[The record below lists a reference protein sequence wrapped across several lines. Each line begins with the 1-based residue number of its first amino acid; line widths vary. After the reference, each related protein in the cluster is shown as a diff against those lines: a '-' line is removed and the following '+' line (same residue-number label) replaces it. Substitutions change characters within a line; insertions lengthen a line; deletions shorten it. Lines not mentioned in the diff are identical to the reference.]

1 MSKSKAFVYG
11 MAYYYIALMRF
22 KLSEYGWVK
31 AHWHFLLAHE
41 YLSKTGSAYLVRC
54 VKYLNLIDERN
65 RAREREL
72 GKAEAIT
79 GMGRSIR
86 RIADK
91 NNGDLKDI
99 NLAIFLTC
107 PDSLLTKSNVRKRE
121 VLEWNIH

>member
-1 MSKSKAFVYG
+1 MYRSKDFIYG
-11 MAYYYIALMRF
+11 MAHYWVAVIIF
-22 KLSEYGWVK
+22 KRSDYGWVK
-31 AHWHFLLAHE
+31 ANWHFLLAHE
-41 YLSKTGSAYLVRC
+41 YLSKTGSAYLVGC
-54 VKYLNLIDERN
+54 VKYLNLIDEMN
-65 RAREREL
+65 TAREREL

-99 NLAIFLTC
+99 NLAMFLTC